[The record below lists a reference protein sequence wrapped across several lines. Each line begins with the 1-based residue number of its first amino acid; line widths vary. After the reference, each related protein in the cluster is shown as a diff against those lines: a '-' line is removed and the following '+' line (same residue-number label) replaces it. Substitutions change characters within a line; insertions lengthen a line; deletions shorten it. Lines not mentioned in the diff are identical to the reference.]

1 MNENTVTINVAGKI
15 LGRVATEIAVKLRGK
30 DRPDFLAN
38 RVPAVKVLV
47 AGVRS
52 IQVTGGKL
60 STKRYY
66 RHSGYPG
73 ALTSKT
79 LGERLQ
85 KEPENV
91 LKDAVRRMLPN
102 NRLRA
107 RYLKNLQFIRVENGD

>member
-1 MNENTVTINVAGKI
+1 MNENIIKIDVAGKI
-15 LGRVATEIAVKLRGK
+15 LGRAATEIAVKLRGK
-30 DRPDFLAN
+30 DRPDYLAN
-38 RVPAVKVLV
+38 RVPPLKVLV

-52 IQVTGGKL
+52 IHVTGSKL
-60 STKRYY
+60 TTKHYY

-107 RYLKNLQFIRVENGD
+107 RYLKNLQFIRE

>member
-1 MNENTVTINVAGKI
+1 MNENIIKIDVAGKI

-30 DRPDFLAN
+30 DRPDYLAN
-38 RVPAVKVLV
+38 RVPTIKVLV

-52 IQVTGGKL
+52 IHVTGSKL
-60 STKRYY
+60 TTKLYY

-91 LKDAVRRMLPN
+91 LKDAVRRMLPS

-107 RYLKNLQFIRVENGD
+107 RYLKNLQFVRE